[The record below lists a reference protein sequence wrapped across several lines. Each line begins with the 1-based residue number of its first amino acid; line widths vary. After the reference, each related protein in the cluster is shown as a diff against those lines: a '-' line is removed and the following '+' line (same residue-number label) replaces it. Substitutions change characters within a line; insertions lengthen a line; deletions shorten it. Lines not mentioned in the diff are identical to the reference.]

1 MNAQERY
8 QEWLDRVSDEALLED
23 LKKVAGNEEE
33 IEDRFYQYLTF
44 GTAGLRG
51 KIGAGT
57 NRMNEPIVARATQGI
72 ANFIVKHGEEAMKR
86 GIVIAHDCRHFSKE
100 FSHLVAGIMAAN
112 GIKAYVFPDL
122 RPTPE
127 LAFMIRKLNTIS
139 GINITASHN
148 PKEYNGYKVY
158 WEDGCQVASTIAEGM
173 LAEIEKVDLWTGVKK
188 QDFNEAVNSG
198 MIEVLGEEYDR
209 AYLDTVES
217 LKIHDGDE
225 LDLSIPIVYT
235 PLNGCGSIPVR
246 KVLDERGFTN
256 VHVVKE
262 QLDPDP
268 DFTTV
273 GYPNPENP
281 AAFKYSEVLGKEVG
295 AELLIATDPD
305 SDRLAIEVLTPEG
318 DYLPFNGNQIG
329 VFLINYI
336 LEGKKQ
342 HNELPAK
349 GAMVKSIVTGVMST
363 AICEAYGVTM
373 FESLTG
379 FKNICGKVP
388 FLKENGYEYLFGYEE
403 SIGYAAHPDIRDKDG
418 VSAAMLL
425 AEAAAYY
432 KKNGKTVYEAMEDIY
447 NQYGFYAE
455 DQVSIVLE
463 GIAGSKRIARM
474 MAFVRNDLP
483 TEFAGIKV
491 EKVIDY
497 LNGYED
503 IGPSNV
509 LRFHLEDGSW
519 FAMRPSGTEPKIKFY
534 FYTKKDSH
542 ANAKQAIEDLKK
554 YVIDF
559 INTVE

>member
-1 MNAQERY
+1 MNAEQRY
-8 QEWLDRVSDEALLED
+8 QEWLEKLHDGCPLRED
-23 LKKVAGNEEE
+23 LKQIEGNAEE

-57 NRMNEPIVARATQGI
+57 NRMNRPIVARATQGI
-72 ANFIVKHGEEAMKR
+72 ANFIIAHGQEAMDR

-100 FSHLVAGIMAAN
+100 FSHMVAGIMAAN

-127 LAFMIRKLNTIS
+127 LAFMIRKLHTIS

-158 WEDGCQVASTIAEGM
+158 WEDGCQVASAIADGM
-173 LAEIEKVDLWTGVKK
+173 LNEIEKVDLWTGVKK
-188 QDFNEAVNSG
+188 MDFDEAVEKG
-198 MIEVLGEEYDR
+198 MVTILGEEYDR
-209 AYLDTVES
+209 AYLDAVES

-225 LDLSIPIVYT
+225 LDLNIPIVYT

-246 KVLDERGFTN
+246 KVLNERGFTN

-262 QLDPDP
+262 QMDPDP

-281 AAFKYSEVLGKEVG
+281 AAFEYSENLGKEVG

-318 DYLPFNGNQIG
+318 TYLPFNGNQIG

-336 LEGKKQ
+336 LEGKKA

-349 GAMVKSIVTGVMST
+349 GAMVKSIVTGCMST
-363 AICEAYGVTM
+363 AICEAYGVKM

-388 FLKENGYEYLFGYEE
+388 FLQENGYE
-403 SIGYAAHPDIRDKDG
+403 
-418 VSAAMLL
+418 
-425 AEAAAYY
+425 
-432 KKNGKTVYEAMEDIY
+432 
-447 NQYGFYAE
+447 
-455 DQVSIVLE
+455 
-463 GIAGSKRIARM
+463 
-474 MAFVRNDLP
+474 
-483 TEFAGIKV
+483 
-491 EKVIDY
+491 
-497 LNGYED
+497 
-503 IGPSNV
+503 
-509 LRFHLEDGSW
+509 
-519 FAMRPSGTEPKIKFY
+519 
-534 FYTKKDSH
+534 
-542 ANAKQAIEDLKK
+542 
-554 YVIDF
+554 
-559 INTVE
+559 